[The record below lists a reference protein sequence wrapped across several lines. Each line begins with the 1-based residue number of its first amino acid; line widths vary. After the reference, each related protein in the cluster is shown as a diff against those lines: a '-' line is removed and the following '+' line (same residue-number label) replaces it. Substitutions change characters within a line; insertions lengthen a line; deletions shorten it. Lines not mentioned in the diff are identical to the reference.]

1 MGDTIP
7 DLAGEDSYRRATEVA
22 VPDDNL
28 TAVGQVKSYRKT
40 PYTSRIAGLD
50 YGDKEMQ
57 YLADG
62 PRDEHRLPIQEL
74 LSRLVTDI
82 STGLTS
88 PQVRANL
95 ELYGANAVASA
106 LHVPEWVRFCKCLF
120 GGSSLF
126 LWGALL
132 LCFANFSIMAG
143 IVSNFGI
150 ILMRQ
155 TVTIDTCT

>member
-1 MGDTIP
+1 MGDDVP
-7 DLAGEDSYRRATEVA
+7 DFGADDSYRKATGFS
-22 VPDDNL
+22 VPDDNF

-50 YGDKEMQ
+50 YGDREIE

-74 LSRLVTDI
+74 LQRLVTDI
-82 STGLTS
+82 GTGLTT

-95 ELYGANAVASA
+95 ELYGTNSIETS
-106 LHVPEWVRFCKCLF
+106 LQVPEWVRFAKCLV

-126 LWGALL
+126 LIGAALL
-132 LCFANFSIMAG
+132 SFANYSIQAG
-143 IVSNFGI
+143 VVSQI
-150 ILMRQ
+150 
-155 TVTIDTCT
+155 